1 MVVFVVASRCFET
14 QLVACMGVKY
24 EKNLALR
31 FILFHSSNL
40 RVCARRCVE
49 PRDAAFA
56 CTRATMRGDDSF
68 DSFDDETAS
77 SRSASS
83 SSSSWRASYDSEKNR
98 RDDDDVASEASTSS
112 PSSESSSSSS
122 VDSVKARRR
131 ETRALERQIES
142 SKDALKLLYMIDC
155 YTHGGGHGGDV
166 PDDDDDESVHRW
178 IRLLPVLVLIYE
190 GCVRDRTFSYDFAPQ
205 STVVSAS
212 CSRHMNVCQD
222 GKDDVDDLR
231 ECGLVDA
238 LKVTSKTYDHTTL
251 LKISEAGKEFLHRV
265 IVSGTLSASMRRSVD
280 ALVRDGD
287 GGELVR
293 VAYDRRSS
301 DFYLESANSRVRST
315 VTDIEDVPYVSSPY
329 FPASFLSSDDF
340 NISVGDKKAKAVLK
354 FSGSSLRTDT
364 KSHVLLDDVRVLLTE
379 YVPMGSN
386 EMVAFCDKL
395 GAHER
400 VPGGMYSALQNVDTG
415 DFSNEFDMVVGVDA
429 KTKTKIRVLDA
440 DETSHVNVEADLLEL
455 GAAKSNAAA
464 TQIEHFGIDFRENGV
479 ISYGLVV
486 NGIADR
492 VKNNVSLDLL
502 ARLLCDAHEDTNL
515 LVANLF
521 SVRQRVM
528 LHCAFK
534 GEPDN
539 RDKYVCV
546 MAERATPK
554 LDAWSYMDGEEME
567 NELKQIIGPTYFAH
581 DLAEGGEVLIF
592 GSRGVVVFGPRCERH
607 HKLLAAHSELQ
618 ARSMFLRNAFGQCF
632 ALTDQLAIT
641 RRLAQN
647 HENDPTNLEKIRER
661 LAEHTSTATILF
673 EIQAFVAESLEVF
686 DASRERLADDSD
698 DASQTLYDVLH
709 LEDSWRRLQRRAV
722 DMEKVIA
729 ACWRSLETLEDAN
742 RKITASRKLRIQE
755 TIERTTKN
763 LEDAFRAQTRNGTTL
778 EVTQVILSGT
788 LAFDIVDRFSGQY
801 LSFTPIRW
809 ATDAVQPYLVDV
821 PGVWFLLNVSAW
833 VALGT
838 VVVFLMRYF
847 RIKHCTLET
856 KKITLDVPVDVAAW
870 RRFIASRDVE
880 AATYGVERGH
890 RVVKYAWTEPRDDVK
905 WLGQPPRFEISVDE
919 RYGFALQ
926 ASVAVNKFT
935 SRVTVD
941 DAWRRFW
948 SDVFLARRIYDQ
960 DRETVD
966 PETGETSYVPL
977 DVRDDEDDEDDAN
990 DGGRF
995 FATRV
1000 RSVLR
1005 SSSSRAL
1012 HRRYDTFRG
1021 RSFRRAPAASRD
1033 DDDRLAA
1040 DDDARARALFTDSDD
1055 DDDDDEHDE
1064 NDAHDFTYEDFIAAR
1079 STTTAAADGR
1089 DVPAASS
1096 GAKPSSSSKRFSPT

>member
-1 MVVFVVASRCFET
+1 
-14 QLVACMGVKY
+14 
-24 EKNLALR
+24 
-31 FILFHSSNL
+31 
-40 RVCARRCVE
+40 
-49 PRDAAFA
+49 
-56 CTRATMRGDDSF
+56 MRGD
-68 DSFDDETAS
+68 DDETAS
-77 SRSASS
+77 WRSSSSSRSSSRSSRENDAVSTSTRETPWESEFASS
-83 SSSSWRASYDSEKNR
+83 SSGD
-98 RDDDDVASEASTSS
+98 
-112 PSSESSSSSS
+112 
-122 VDSVKARRR
+122 DSVQARRR
-131 ETRALERQIES
+131 ERRTLERRIES
-142 SKDALKLLYMIDC
+142 SKDALKLLYMLDC
-155 YTHGGGHGGDV
+155 YTGGRVGRDDGDDGEE
-166 PDDDDDESVHRW
+166 DDADVRRRSTHSSSGSDRW

-205 STVVSAS
+205 STEVSGA

-238 LKVTSKTYDHTTL
+238 LNVTSKTYDHTTM
-251 LKISEAGKEFLHRV
+251 LKISEAGKEFLHRA
-265 IVSGTLSASMRRSVD
+265 IVSGTLSVSMRRSVD
-280 ALVRDGD
+280 ALVRDG
-287 GGELVR
+287 GGDLLR
-293 VAYDRRSS
+293 VVYDRRSS
-301 DFYLESANSRVRST
+301 DFYLESGGSRIRST

-329 FPASFLSSDDF
+329 FPASFLSSNDF
-340 NISVGDKKAKAVLK
+340 IISGGDKKAKAVLK
-354 FSGSSLRTDT
+354 FSGLKMET

-400 VPGGMYSALQNVDTG
+400 MPGGMYSALQNVDTS
-415 DFSNEFDMVVGVDA
+415 DFSDEFDMVVGVDA

-455 GAAKSNAAA
+455 GAAKTNAAA

-492 VKNNVSLDLL
+492 VKNNISLDLL
-502 ARLLCDAHEDTNL
+502 ARLLCDAHQDTNL

-592 GSRGVVVFGPRCERH
+592 GSRGVIVFGPRCERH

-618 ARSMFLRNAFGQCF
+618 ARSMFLRNAFGQCL
-632 ALTDQLAIT
+632 ALTDQLANT
-641 RRLAQN
+641 ERLAQN
-647 HENDPTNLEKIRER
+647 HEKDPTNLEKVRER
-661 LAEHTSTATILF
+661 LAEHTSMATILY

-686 DASRERLADDSD
+686 DASRERLVDDSD

-709 LEDSWRRLQRRAV
+709 LEDSWRRLQRGAV
-722 DMEKVIA
+722 DMEQVIA

-742 RKITASRKLRIQE
+742 RKITASKKLRMQE

-763 LEDAFRAQTRNGTTL
+763 LEDAFRAQTRNSTTL

-809 ATDAVQPYLVDV
+809 ATDAVQPYLVDI
-821 PGVWFLLNVSAW
+821 PGVWFLLNVSMW
-833 VALGT
+833 VTLGI

-870 RRFIASRDVE
+870 RRFIASRDVV

-935 SRVTVD
+935 SRIAVD
-941 DAWRRFW
+941 DTWRRFW

-977 DVRDDEDDEDDAN
+977 DVRDEYDDDYDD
-990 DGGRF
+990 DGGQFR
-995 FATRV
+995 ATRV
-1000 RSVLR
+1000 RSILR
-1005 SSSSRAL
+1005 PL
-1012 HRRYDTFRG
+1012 NENDTT
-1021 RSFRRAPAASRD
+1021 RSFRTKSLQRAPAASRD
-1033 DDDRLAA
+1033 DDDDD
-1040 DDDARARALFTDSDD
+1040 DDDARAGALFTDSY
-1055 DDDDDEHDE
+1055 DDDEE
-1064 NDAHDFTYEDFIAAR
+1064 DARNVHDFTYEDFIASK
-1079 STTTAAADGR
+1079 STKVDDGR
-1089 DVPAASS
+1089 DDVPAASS
-1096 GAKPSSSSKRFSPT
+1096 AAKKVKSLRAYISR